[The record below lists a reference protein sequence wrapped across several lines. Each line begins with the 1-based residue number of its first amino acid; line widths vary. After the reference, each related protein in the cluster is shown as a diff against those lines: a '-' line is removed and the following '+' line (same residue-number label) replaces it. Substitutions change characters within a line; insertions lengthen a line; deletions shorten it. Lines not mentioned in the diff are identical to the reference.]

1 MWAPCGLACK
11 SQNCP
16 KTSYTVYTVKHNAVF
31 CSKRKIISFQ
41 VSGMCRKANFQE
53 VQQSQLL
60 PFTFSPLT
68 TLKSTTNRKL
78 WALAT
83 LYYNVRR
90 LAPCSRYN
98 NLPLQGINY
107 STKNWKISLNNS
119 FLCQGSNIVPSRC
132 SGQVDFLARQLTF
145 KAHLAYQTFRT
156 HGRFVPR
163 RFVRKVKMLRSF
175 YPKLRWFLHMQ

>member
-1 MWAPCGLACK
+1 MVEANGKSSTFTMKEHLLHTQIVWAPCGLPCE

-16 KTSYTVYTVKHNAVF
+16 KTPYTVYTVKHNAVF

-60 PFTFSPLT
+60 PFNFSPLT

-90 LAPCSRYN
+90 LAPCR
-98 NLPLQGINY
+98 PVQ
-107 STKNWKISLNNS
+107 
-119 FLCQGSNIVPSRC
+119 
-132 SGQVDFLARQLTF
+132 
-145 KAHLAYQTFRT
+145 
-156 HGRFVPR
+156 
-163 RFVRKVKMLRSF
+163 
-175 YPKLRWFLHMQ
+175 